1 MSIKVITDST
11 SCLPKKS
18 LDEWDISVVSLSVIV
33 AGKSQ
38 LEVEMDLSAFYNT
51 LSKLDKLPTSSQPS
65 IDDLLNLYRD
75 QIVKG
80 HDIVGIFLSSAM
92 SGTFSTAQLA
102 KNMILEEFPLAKIEL
117 IDSRTNCMEM
127 GFVVEAAAKAAKEN
141 QSMEAVLKI
150 VKDIM
155 CRTRFIFVPF
165 TLEFLKKGGRIGN
178 ASSLVADILKI
189 KPVLTVVDG
198 VTTTLSKIRT
208 HKKALEF
215 IAQTFA
221 TDIKTHGLSNAIVHH
236 IHCPVEA
243 LNFSKYVEQLT
254 GFTLP
259 IIPIGA
265 VIGTHVGPGTIGIA
279 YCTKEPLR
287 IN

>member
-1 MSIKVITDST
+1 MAIKIITDST
-11 SCLPKKS
+11 SCLPPKS
-18 LDEWDISVVSLSVIV
+18 LKEWDISIVSLSVIID
-33 AGKSQ
+33 GKSQ
-38 LEVEMDLSAFYNT
+38 LETQMDLSAFYDQ
-51 LSKLDKLPTSSQPS
+51 LPKLDKLPTSSQPS
-65 IDDLLNLYRD
+65 IDDLLTQFRD
-75 QIVKG
+75 KIVHG
-80 HDIVGIFLSSAM
+80 HDIVGIFLSAAM

-102 KNMILEEFPLAKIEL
+102 KNMILEEYPKANIEL

-127 GFVVEAAAKAAKEN
+127 GFVVEAAAKAAQAQK
-141 QSMEAVLKI
+141 SMEEVLRI
-150 VKDIM
+150 AKDTM
-155 CRTRFIFVPF
+155 CRTRFIFAPY

-215 IAQTFA
+215 ITQTFLA
-221 TDIKTHGLSNAIVHH
+221 DIKTHGLSDAIVHH

-243 LNFSKYVEQLT
+243 LRFSEYVESLS
-254 GFTLP
+254 GFKLP

-265 VIGTHVGPGTIGIA
+265 VIGTHVGPGTIGLA
-279 YCTKEPLR
+279 YCTKDPLR
-287 IN
+287 V

>member
-11 SCLPKKS
+11 SCIPQETLN
-18 LDEWDISVVSLSVIV
+18 EWDISIVSLSVIMSGV
-33 AGKSQ
+33 SQ
-38 LEVEMDLSAFYNT
+38 LETKLDLSAFYEN

-65 IDDLLNLYRD
+65 IEDFLTLFREKLVD
-75 QIVKG
+75 G
-80 HDIVGIFLSSAM
+80 HSIVGIFLSSDM

-102 KNMILEEFPLAKIEL
+102 KNMILEESPHAQIEL
-117 IDSRTNCMEM
+117 VDSRTNCMEM
-127 GFVVEAAAKAAKEN
+127 GTVVVAAAKAAQEG
-141 QSMEAVLKI
+141 QSMEEVLTMI
-150 VKDIM
+150 KDM
-155 CRTRFIFVPF
+155 MRRTRFIFAPY

-198 VTTTLSKIRT
+198 VTTTLAKIRT

-215 IAQTFA
+215 IGQTFA
-221 TDIKTHGLSNAIVHH
+221 SDIKAHGFSEAFIHH

-243 LNFSKYVEQLT
+243 LNFSKYLADLT

-259 IIPIGA
+259 IITIGA
-265 VIGTHVGPGTIGIA
+265 VVGTHVGPGTIGLA

-287 IN
+287 A